1 MELFRGL
8 SYTAN
13 IMWKASYQDLA
24 QRLDDRDFSAAAE
37 MLALAEAGLS
47 DAQNKAGELSLRGIG
62 GPVNLKLANR
72 WITMAAR
79 QGQPD
84 ALRTAAYFTAAGIGC
99 KADPS
104 KALSMLQALAPNDRF
119 VAVQLAFLQHIQCEQ
134 KLASAER
141 RLISADPHIELIV
154 GLFSAAE
161 CRYIQLLAQPWLEP
175 AMIYAATGAGMRD
188 PHRDSDNMVIAPMT
202 EDLVIQAINRTIAAA
217 SDTQVTWGE
226 PLHVLRYTPGQQY
239 RPHHDAH
246 AYAQVEKRRVAT
258 ALLYLN
264 DNYEGGETN
273 FPELGITVRGGV
285 GDLLI
290 FHNLDANK
298 MPDMR
303 MIHAGLPITSGE
315 KWLAT
320 RWIRGADYF
329 PR

>member
-1 MELFRGL
+1 MSSIAYQSL
-8 SYTAN
+8 S
-13 IMWKASYQDLA
+13 M
-24 QRLDDRDFSAAAE
+24 RLEQRDFSAAQD
-37 MLALAEAGLS
+37 MIALADAGDA
-47 DAQNKAGELSLRGIG
+47 DAQDKAGELCLRGIA
-62 GPVNLKLANR
+62 GPVDLKQAHR
-72 WITMAAR
+72 WIAKAAA

-84 ALRTAAYFTAAGIGC
+84 ALRTAAYFTAAGVGC
-99 KADPS
+99 APDAAKAV
-104 KALSMLQALAPNDRF
+104 AMLQALAPNDRF
-119 VAVQLAFLQHIQCEQ
+119 VAVQLAFLDHVQCEA
-134 KLASAER
+134 KLATAER

-161 CRYIQLLAQPWLEP
+161 CRYLQLLAQPWLEP
-175 AMIYAATGAGMRD
+175 AMIYATTGEGMRD

-202 EDLVIQAINRTIAAA
+202 EDLVVQAINRTIAAA
-217 SDTQVTWGE
+217 SETAMTWGE
-226 PLHVLRYTPGQQY
+226 PLHILRYAPGQQY

-246 AYAQVEKRRVAT
+246 AYPEVEKRRVAT

-264 DNYEGGETN
+264 DAYEGGETN

-290 FHNLDANK
+290 FHNLDRDK

-320 RWIRGADYF
+320 RWIRGGDYF